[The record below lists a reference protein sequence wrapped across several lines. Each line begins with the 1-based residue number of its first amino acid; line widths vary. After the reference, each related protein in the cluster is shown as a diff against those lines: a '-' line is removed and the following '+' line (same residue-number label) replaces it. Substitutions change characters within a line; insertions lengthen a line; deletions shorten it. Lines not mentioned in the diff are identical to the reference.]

1 MTRVSK
7 VKTCWNKIYGLRVRI
22 FCFFNLVFQNYP
34 NAFVLEILA
43 VLLFDSWPYV
53 EEMTFFWIF

>member
-1 MTRVSK
+1 MD
-7 VKTCWNKIYGLRVRI
+7 LRVRI